1 MITLETFRTH
11 RHSPRN
17 IVDDPDVLVIRRGY
31 RVRLHGDHNAQ
42 PWEIWRSINI
52 ARLHALDYQS
62 TQRVVFT
69 GNSSLLLHGIPTW
82 STNSWIE
89 AWPSKTVLHL
99 RPFPAVRHRQTVV
112 PGTPVISRSRP
123 PRTIVHIGGLEAE
136 SPIEAVVPQRATSR
150 CFRCLMHGDACSH
163 AFRQIQTRRVTTSMR
178 ADSARDA

>member
-62 TQRVVFT
+62 TQRVFSPGTAPYCFTVFRP
-69 GNSSLLLHGIPTW
+69 GQRIHGSRHGRARRSSTFVLFLRCDTVKQSSPVLRL
-82 STNSWIE
+82 SVE
-89 AWPSKTVLHL
+89 AGRHAQSCTSAALKQNLPL
-99 RPFPAVRHRQTVV
+99 RPLSVSPSTSNLAMLSLPYAWRRMLSR
-112 PGTPVISRSRP
+112 IS
-123 PRTIVHIGGLEAE
+123 T
-136 SPIEAVVPQRATSR
+136 
-150 CFRCLMHGDACSH
+150 
-163 AFRQIQTRRVTTSMR
+163 
-178 ADSARDA
+178 DSS

>member
-89 AWPSKTVLHL
+89 AWAEQDGPPPSSFSCGATPSNN
-99 RPFPAVRHRQTVV
+99 RPQYSGYQSKQAATHNRAYR
-112 PGTPVISRSRP
+112 RP
-123 PRTIVHIGGLEAE
+123 
-136 SPIEAVVPQRATSR
+136 
-150 CFRCLMHGDACSH
+150 
-163 AFRQIQTRRVTTSMR
+163 
-178 ADSARDA
+178 